1 MSSPS
6 LIDPFGPDAAG
17 GPDAGYVWL
26 KGNLHAHTTE
36 SDGHVEP
43 GPRVAQ
49 YRERG
54 YDFLCLSDHHRITR
68 VNSVPVPEGMTLV
81 QGAEIHPDNPFGG
94 QTYHLLAY
102 NMTDDVDAQRMPP
115 QHVIDAVREQGG
127 SVWLAHPHWSGINV
141 RRDVVP
147 LTGLAGIEVF
157 NTICQRMGRGEAGVI
172 WDDWMDHAGHPLPA
186 IANDDCHG
194 SPAHGDDLF
203 QGWTMVRAADR
214 SPQAIVAALERGAS
228 YCTTGPEIRS
238 LQLTRPAQPESADW
252 PYRLEVTCSSALRVT
267 AVCSQR
273 GVDYPLGPTDAAHP
287 FEHAVLHLREADWVR
302 VEVLDVNGRKAW
314 SNPIDLTGLARGD

>member
-6 LIDPFGPDAAG
+6 LIDPFGPDAG
-17 GPDAGYVWL
+17 GVWL

-68 VNSVPVPEGMTLV
+68 VSGVPVPEGMTLI

-94 QTYHLLAY
+94 PQYHLLAY

-127 SVWLAHPHWSGINV
+127 SVWLAHPHWNGINV
-141 RRDVVP
+141 RRDVTP

-157 NTICQRMGRGEAGVI
+157 NTICQRMGRGEAGII

-194 SPAHGDDLF
+194 SPTHGDDLF
-203 QGWTMVRAADR
+203 QGWSMVRAADR
-214 SPQAIVAALERGAS
+214 SPRAIVAALERGSS

-238 LQLTRPAQPESADW
+238 LRVTRSAQSESPNR
-252 PYRLEVTCSSALRVT
+252 PYRLEVSCSPALRVT
-267 AVCSQR
+267 AVCSQT
-273 GVDYPLGPTDAAHP
+273 GVDYPLGPTDPANP
-287 FEHAVLHLREADWVR
+287 FEHAVLELREADWVR
-302 VEVLDVNGRKAW
+302 VEVLDTHGRKAW

>member
-1 MSSPS
+1 MSPPH
-6 LIDPFGPDAAG
+6 LIDPFGPDASG
-17 GPDAGYVWL
+17 VWL

-68 VNSVPVPEGMTLV
+68 VSAVPVPEGMTLI

-94 QTYHLLAY
+94 QGYHLLAY

-127 SVWLAHPHWSGINV
+127 SVWLAHPHWNGINV
-141 RRDVVP
+141 RRDVTP

-157 NTICQRMGRGEAGVI
+157 NTICQRMGRGEAGII

-194 SPAHGDDLF
+194 NPAHGDDLF
-203 QGWTMVRAADR
+203 QGWSMVRAAER
-214 SPQAIVAALERGAS
+214 TPQAIVAALERGAS

-238 LQLTRPAQPESADW
+238 LRVTRSAQSAPPNR
-252 PYRLEVTCSSALRVT
+252 PYRLEVSCSPALRVT
-267 AVCSQR
+267 AVCSQT
-273 GVDYPLGPTDAAHP
+273 GVDYPLGPTDP
-287 FEHAVLHLREADWVR
+287 GNLFEHAVLELREADWVR
-302 VEVLDVNGRKAW
+302 VEVLDTHGRKAW
-314 SNPIDLTGLARGD
+314 SNPIDLTALARGD

>member
-6 LIDPFGPDAAG
+6 LIDPFGPDAG
-17 GPDAGYVWL
+17 GVWL

-68 VNSVPVPEGMTLV
+68 VSGVPVPEGMTLI

-94 QTYHLLAY
+94 QGYHLLAY

-141 RRDVVP
+141 RRDVTP

-157 NTICQRMGRGEAGVI
+157 NTICQRMGRGEAGI
-172 WDDWMDHAGHPLPA
+172 DLGRLDGPRRPPAAGDRQRRLPRQPRARRRPVPGLVDGARGRPLA
-186 IANDDCHG
+186 A
-194 SPAHGDDLF
+194 GDR
-203 QGWTMVRAADR
+203 GRAR
-214 SPQAIVAALERGAS
+214 
-228 YCTTGPEIRS
+228 TG
-238 LQLTRPAQPESADW
+238 
-252 PYRLEVTCSSALRVT
+252 RV
-267 AVCSQR
+267 
-273 GVDYPLGPTDAAHP
+273 
-287 FEHAVLHLREADWVR
+287 VLHDRAGDPLATGHAAREA
-302 VEVLDVNGRKAW
+302 
-314 SNPIDLTGLARGD
+314 GLG

>member
-1 MSSPS
+1 MPSPC

-17 GPDAGYVWL
+17 VWL

-36 SDGHVEP
+36 SDGRVEP
-43 GPRVAQ
+43 APRVAQ
-49 YRERG
+49 YREHG
-54 YDFLCLSDHHRITR
+54 YDFLCLSDHHRVTR
-68 VNSVPVPEGMTLV
+68 VDRVPVPDGMTLI

-94 QTYHLLAY
+94 PQYHLLAY
-102 NMTDDVDAQRMPP
+102 NMTGDVDAQRMPP

-141 RRDVVP
+141 RRDVRP

-157 NTICQRMGRGEAGVI
+157 NTVCQRMGRGEAGLI

-194 SPAHGDDLF
+194 NPAHGDDLF

-214 SPQAIVAALERGAS
+214 TPQAIVAALERGTS

-238 LQLTRPAQPESADW
+238 LRVTRPAQPESANR
-252 PYRLEVTCSSALRVT
+252 PYLLEVSCSPAMRVT
-267 AVCSQR
+267 AVCSIV
-273 GVDYPLGPTDAAHP
+273 GVDYPAGPTDPAHP
-287 FEHAVLHLREADWVR
+287 FEHAVLGLREADWVR
-302 VEVLDVNGRKAW
+302 VEVLDTYGRKAW
-314 SNPIDLTGLARGD
+314 SNPIDLTGLAPVD

>member
-6 LIDPFGPDAAG
+6 LIDPFGPYAAG
-17 GPDAGYVWL
+17 VWL

-36 SDGHVEP
+36 SDGRVEP
-43 GPRVAQ
+43 APRVAQ
-49 YRERG
+49 YREHG

-68 VNSVPVPEGMTLV
+68 VNAVPVPEGMTLI

-94 QTYHLLAY
+94 PQYHLLAY

-127 SVWLAHPHWSGINV
+127 SVWVAHPHWSGINV
-141 RRDVVP
+141 RRDVMP

-157 NTICQRMGRGEAGVI
+157 NTVCQRMGRGEAGII

-194 SPAHGDDLF
+194 SPTHGDDLF
-203 QGWTMVRAADR
+203 QGWSMVRAADR
-214 SPQAIVAALERGAS
+214 SPRAIVAALERGAS

-238 LQLTRPAQPESADW
+238 LRVTRSAQSESPNR
-252 PYRLEVTCSSALRVT
+252 PYRLEVSCSPALRVT
-267 AVCSQR
+267 AVCSQT
-273 GVDYPLGPTDAAHP
+273 GVDYPLGPTDPGNP
-287 FEHAVLHLREADWVR
+287 FEHAVLELREADWVR
-302 VEVLDVNGRKAW
+302 VEVLDTHGRKAW
-314 SNPIDLTGLARGD
+314 SNPIDLTELARGD

>member
-6 LIDPFGPDAAG
+6 LIDPFGPDASG
-17 GPDAGYVWL
+17 VWL

-68 VNSVPVPEGMTLV
+68 VSGVPVPEGMTLI

-94 QTYHLLAY
+94 QGYHLLAY

-127 SVWLAHPHWSGINV
+127 SVWLAHPHWNGINV
-141 RRDVVP
+141 RRDVTP

-157 NTICQRMGRGEAGVI
+157 NTICQRMGRGEAGII

-194 SPAHGDDLF
+194 NPAHGDDLF
-203 QGWTMVRAADR
+203 QGWSMVRAAER
-214 SPQAIVAALERGAS
+214 TPQAIVAALERGAS

-238 LQLTRPAQPESADW
+238 LRVTRSAQSAPPNR
-252 PYRLEVTCSSALRVT
+252 PYRLEVSCSPALRVT
-267 AVCSQR
+267 AVCSQT
-273 GVDYPLGPTDAAHP
+273 GVDYPLGPTDP
-287 FEHAVLHLREADWVR
+287 GNLFEHAVLELREADWVR
-302 VEVLDVNGRKAW
+302 VEVLDTHGRKAW
-314 SNPIDLTGLARGD
+314 SNPIDLTALARGD